1 MSTPPPMATQSAS
14 APSVKPSST
23 SPRQSSSLPLQ
34 VSAVGLTGGVRLP
47 QTRPFWLPLHTSS
60 PSRRQM
66 PTPPSLQ
73 SSPLSGNSS
82 SATPSQSLS
91 TSSQSLSGSGR
102 VSPSALS
109 TPAGQLHVQTPFSHS
124 EMVPS
129 HSVP

>member
-1 MSTPPPMATQSAS
+1 MSTPPPMSTQAAL

-23 SPRQSSSLPLQ
+23 SPRQSSSRPLQ
-34 VSAVGLTGGVRLP
+34 LSVVGGTTGDRLP
-47 QTRPFWLPLHTSS
+47 HSSPFWVPLHTSS

-73 SSPLSGNSS
+73 SVPLSGNRS

-91 TSSQSLSGSGR
+91 TSSQSVSGSGR

-109 TPAGQLHVQTPFSHS
+109 TPAGQLQVQAPFSHA
-124 EMVPS
+124 EMVP
-129 HSVP
+129 